1 MAYSSCVGKIKM
13 NRTETDELTFAEL
26 AASAGLPGRT
36 IRFYIAKG
44 LLPGPVKAGRGA
56 TYGREHLETLRS
68 IKASQAKGLTL
79 SEVARRLSGESQRQ
93 ALPDP
98 IAWWNYS
105 LAEDVTVSVRADVA
119 PWRLKQIRRYINEMA
134 AGLGGK
140 QGEHE

>member
-1 MAYSSCVGKIKM
+1 M
-13 NRTETDELTFAEL
+13 NRTDTTDALTFAEL
-26 AASAGLPGRT
+26 AARAELPGRT

-79 SEVARRLSGESQRQ
+79 SEVARRLSGESHE
-93 ALPDP
+93 LPGP
-98 IAWWNYS
+98 TAWWNYPV
-105 LAEDVTVSVRADVA
+105 AADVTVSVRADVA
-119 PWRLKQIRRYINEMA
+119 PWRLKQIRRYLNEMA

-140 QGEHE
+140 MEKTNEHDR

>member
-1 MAYSSCVGKIKM
+1 MD
-13 NRTETDELTFAEL
+13 RTETELTFAEL

-79 SEVARRLSGESQRQ
+79 SEVARRLSGESLRQ
-93 ALPDP
+93 ELPIP
-98 IAWWNYS
+98 TAWWNYP

-119 PWRLKQIRRYINEMA
+119 PWRLKKIRRYLNEMA
-134 AGLGGK
+134 SGLGGK
-140 QGEHE
+140 EENE

>member
-1 MAYSSCVGKIKM
+1 M

-79 SEVARRLSGESQRQ
+79 SEVARRLSGESQREI
-93 ALPDP
+93 LPQP
-98 IAWWNYS
+98 TAWWNY
-105 LAEDVTVSVRADVA
+105 AVADDVAVSVRADVA
-119 PWRLKQIRRYINEMA
+119 PWRLKQIRKQLNEMA
-134 AGLGGK
+134 AGLGGMDRK
-140 QGEHE
+140 GNTNEHDR

>member
-1 MAYSSCVGKIKM
+1 M
-13 NRTETDELTFAEL
+13 NRTETDALTFAEL
-26 AASAGLPGRT
+26 AAKTGLPGRT
-36 IRFYIAKG
+36 IRFYISKG

-93 ALPDP
+93 VLPDP
-98 IAWWNYS
+98 TAWWSYP
-105 LAEDVTVSVRADVA
+105 LAEDVTVSIRADVA
-119 PWRLKQIRRYINEMA
+119 PWRLKQIRRYLNEMA

-140 QGEHE
+140 DQKDKTNEHDRT